1 MNRLALLAVG
11 VAGLTVLATGPAT
24 ATPAAAPVGA
34 ATGRTTPTTVT
45 TCGNSGLQA
54 GLLTR
59 LCAEVTGDTVQFY
72 GVVSLAGP
80 PSPGSPA
87 PATKELSTTMSAEFV
102 GSGAPPLTQDKPAL
116 FTSTTLEVRGPVSTA
131 PCGTTVRGAFGVAS
145 YPWAP
150 RPVAHE
156 VTLTC

>member
-11 VAGLTVLATGPAT
+11 VAGLTVLATGPA
-24 ATPAAAPVGA
+24 AAAPEA
-34 ATGRTTPTTVT
+34 AADQTVT

-59 LCAEVTGDTVQFY
+59 LCAEVTGDAVQFY
-72 GVVSLAGP
+72 GRVSLAGP

-87 PATKELSTTMSAEFV
+87 PAPKELATTLSVEVV
-102 GSGAPPLTQDKPAL
+102 GAGAPPLTQDKPVV
-116 FTSTTLEVRGPVSTA
+116 FIPTTLEVRGPASTV
-131 PCGTTVRGAFGVAS
+131 PCGATVRGTFGVAS
-145 YPWAP
+145 FPWSP
-150 RPVAHE
+150 RPVVHE